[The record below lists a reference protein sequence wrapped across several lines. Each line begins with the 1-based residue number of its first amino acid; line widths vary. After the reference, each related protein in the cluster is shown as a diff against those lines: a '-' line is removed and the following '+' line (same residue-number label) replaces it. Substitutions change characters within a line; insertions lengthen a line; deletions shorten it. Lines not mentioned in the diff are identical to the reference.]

1 MKIDLRPIK
10 HEIGA
15 HIPFSFNISIADR
28 ESTVPDDVK
37 VVGGIKNRA
46 GYLILNMTMEA
57 DIVTVCDRCIEPICR
72 KHTVDF
78 EAVLADSI
86 EGEEDEG
93 IILYENDEFV
103 PDELAASTFILELPT
118 KNLCSDNC
126 KGLCPK
132 CGTNLNLSDCG
143 CAKKEVDPRL
153 SKLLE
158 LLDE

>member
-10 HEIGA
+10 HEVGA
-15 HIPFSFNISIADR
+15 HIPFSLDISIADR
-28 ESTVPDDVK
+28 EPMVPGDVK
-37 VVGGIKNRA
+37 VSGDIKNRA
-46 GYLILNMTMEA
+46 GYLMLSMAMEA
-57 DIVTVCDRCIEPICR
+57 EIITVCDRCLEPIHR

-78 EAVLADSI
+78 EAVLADSV
-86 EGEEDEG
+86 EGEEDDG
-93 IILYENDEFV
+93 IILYENDEFI

-118 KNLCSDNC
+118 KNLCSEDC

-132 CGTNLNLSDCG
+132 CGTNLNESDCG

>member
-15 HIPFSFNISIADR
+15 HIPFSFNISIVDR
-28 ESTVPDDVK
+28 EPTVPSDVK
-37 VVGGIKNRA
+37 VTGDIKNRA

-57 DIVTVCDRCIEPICR
+57 EIVTVCDRCLDSIAR
-72 KHTVDF
+72 MHTVEF

-86 EGEEDEG
+86 EGEEDDG
-93 IILYENDEFV
+93 IIVCENDEFV
-103 PDELAASTFILELPT
+103 PDELAASTFILEMPT
-118 KNLCSDNC
+118 KNLCREDC

-132 CGTNLNLSDCG
+132 CGTNLNESDCS
-143 CAKKEVDPRL
+143 CTKKEIDPRL